1 MKSNYILVRNLLVL
15 IILLSSSC
23 LRSNE
28 DYTLKSNNQEIIK
41 FNDLQYVK
49 IDGVDSK
56 LNSLDIYTK
65 KSEELKP
72 IMIYVHGGSWRLGD
86 KSSVGLKP
94 NIFIEN
100 DYLFISINYRLS
112 PNVKFPA
119 HAQDVAK
126 AISWVYFNSEE
137 YGGDKNQIYLMG
149 HSAGAHLVSLVSTDE
164 RYLQENNLD
173 LNIIKG
179 VISLDTVYDFNLLY
193 ESYSNVPDAY
203 ILTFGKDPEFLKFS
217 SPITYVK
224 IDKEIPPMFIAYSGG
239 GIVGSL
245 RERDIQSE
253 NFVNK
258 LREENIYS
266 ELLPA
271 LDKSHM
277 DINIDFG
284 SPNDYV
290 TRRSFEFLD
299 YIRINKK

>member
-1 MKSNYILVRNLLVL
+1 MSYRFRYTICFIFICINILCCCLAHNKNTINNSNDDSILKYYD
-15 IILLSSSC
+15 IPYDS
-23 LRSNE
+23 
-28 DYTLKSNNQEIIK
+28 IK
-41 FNDLQYVK
+41 
-49 IDGVDSK
+49 GVDPK
-56 LNSLDIYTK
+56 LMSLDIYTK
-65 KSEELKP
+65 KSEKLKP

-94 NIFIEN
+94 YIFIEN

-112 PNVKFPA
+112 PNVKFPV

-137 YGGDKNQIYLMG
+137 YGGDNNQIYLMG

-164 RYLQENNLD
+164 RYLQENNLG

-193 ESYSNVPDAY
+193 ETYSNVPDAY
-203 ILTFGKDPEFLKFS
+203 ILTFGKDPEFLRFS

-224 IDKEIPPMFIAYSGG
+224 INKEIPPMFIAYSGG

-253 NFVNK
+253 NFVDK
-258 LREENIYS
+258 LREANIYS

-284 SPNDYV
+284 NENDYL
-290 TRRSFEFLD
+290 TRKAFEFLN
-299 YIRINKK
+299 YIRNN

>member
-1 MKSNYILVRNLLVL
+1 
-15 IILLSSSC
+15 
-23 LRSNE
+23 
-28 DYTLKSNNQEIIK
+28 
-41 FNDLQYVK
+41 
-49 IDGVDSK
+49 
-56 LNSLDIYTK
+56 
-65 KSEELKP
+65 
-72 IMIYVHGGSWRLGD
+72 
-86 KSSVGLKP
+86 
-94 NIFIEN
+94 
-100 DYLFISINYRLS
+100 
-112 PNVKFPA
+112 
-119 HAQDVAK
+119 
-126 AISWVYFNSEE
+126 
-137 YGGDKNQIYLMG
+137 MG

-193 ESYSNVPDAY
+193 DTYSNVPDAY

-258 LREENIYS
+258 LREANIYS

-290 TRRSFEFLD
+290 TKRVIERST
-299 YIRINKK
+299 